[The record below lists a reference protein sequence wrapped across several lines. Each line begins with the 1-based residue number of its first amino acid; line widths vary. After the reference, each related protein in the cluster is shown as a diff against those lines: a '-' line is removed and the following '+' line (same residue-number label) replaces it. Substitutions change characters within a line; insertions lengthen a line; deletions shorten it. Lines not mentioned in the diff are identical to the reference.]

1 MPTYEALTNIFA
13 GYGLT
18 LRGGFHPDPEYEMLG
33 NAATVILVGG
43 DGLDMWGDITKI
55 PFALP
60 HNIGPLVKMSYR

>member
-1 MPTYEALTNIFA
+1 
-13 GYGLT
+13 
-18 LRGGFHPDPEYEMLG
+18 MLE